1 MLLDKI
7 KDSKRFTY
15 CLWLSRYSLEYRA
28 CDTVY
33 KDVFRGVQT
42 LTLVVGNTGLEPVT
56 FTTSR

>member
-42 LTLVVGNTGLEPVT
+42 LTLVVE
-56 FTTSR
+56 R